1 MYQRD
6 YILRMIEQITYV
18 VATKVFQLKQ
28 MKKYEDALAAMG
40 ELFTR
45 LSLPSSNA
53 IRNMSA
59 RQIADMMSVSGILP
73 VEKVKAAA
81 ELIEEEGSIRE
92 LMEEPETA
100 AAAYAKAL
108 QLHLLAYA
116 EDDEDKGA
124 ERIDRLLDKLTYRNL
139 PYESGLPIVRYY
151 ERTGQFSRAEDVLF
165 LTWNEYPSEELLAGG
180 LNMYERLLLKPD
192 SELEAGGLPRG
203 EVLDGRT
210 QLQQLANEWDQAK

>member
-59 RQIADMMSVSGILP
+59 RQIADMMSVSGNLP

-108 QLHLLAYA
+108 QLHLLANA
-116 EDDEDKGA
+116 EDDEGGGA

-139 PYESGLPIVRYY
+139 PYESGLPIVRYC

-165 LTWNEYPSEELLAGG
+165 LTWNEYPSQELLAEG
-180 LNMYERLLLKPD
+180 LNMYERLLTKPD
-192 SELEAGGLPRG
+192 SELEAGGLPRS
-203 EVLDGRT
+203 EVLDGRI
-210 QLQQLANEWDQAK
+210 QLQQLADEWSQVK